1 MKKIIKG
8 GEHLLQKKCVP
19 CEAGTP
25 PLGKTEADKYL
36 KQLKNVW
43 EKVDGIKIKYRFKLK
58 TFRDAVTFVNKIA
71 DLAEEEGHHPNIFIS
86 YNNVTITLITH
97 AIGGLSEND
106 FILAA
111 KIEKLLD

>member
-8 GEHLLQKKCVP
+8 GDYLLQKKCVP

-25 PLGKTEADKYL
+25 PLGKEDAEKYL
-36 KQLKNVW
+36 GQLQNNW
-43 EKVDGIKIKYRFKLK
+43 EMIDGIKIKYRFKLRN
-58 TFRDAVTFVNKIA
+58 FRDAIAFVNKIA
-71 DLAEEEGHHPNIFIS
+71 DLAEKEGHHPNIFIS